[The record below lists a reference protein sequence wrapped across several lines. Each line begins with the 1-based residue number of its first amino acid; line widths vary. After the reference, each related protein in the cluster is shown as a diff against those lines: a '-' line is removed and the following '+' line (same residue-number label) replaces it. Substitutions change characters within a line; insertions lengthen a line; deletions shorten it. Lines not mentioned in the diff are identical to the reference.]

1 MKNLIDSAVG
11 PDGIPY
17 SAWKHSPDI
26 CKDSLY
32 SLLEAL
38 LYTSL
43 EPSTSFNWAWL
54 TLLGKGEDPLDTE
67 FTMTRKT
74 KDTRPLSISNTDSKI
89 CAAAVNIPLAEGVKG
104 WALKEQRG
112 FVLLRQLLDN
122 VIDIDTHAH
131 IASIL
136 APLTALL
143 ALFDFEAAFPS
154 VAWAWIHAVFLAIGI
169 PWSISQ
175 MIQKFYANCRYFPR
189 LSGKWR
195 YAFTPKSGTKQGCPL
210 SGTIFVILLDPIIAA
225 LTKSMGPK
233 DVLRGYA
240 DDLAAV
246 LFEGLQ
252 TLMSIARVFQV
263 VKIIS
268 GLNLKI
274 SKTVII
280 PLGRQGTFKMK
291 ASICD
296 SLPHWSGVLVSN
308 SGKYL
313 GFHVGPGAGDQSWEE
328 PAAKWTTRSGQIK
341 ATRCGMHFSACIYN
355 TTAITTM
362 SFVAQL
368 VPVARELVVKRSVDF
383 EFARR
388 MCAWCNHTSMYAQ
401 LE

>member
-1 MKNLIDSAVG
+1 
-11 PDGIPY
+11 
-17 SAWKHSPDI
+17 
-26 CKDSLY
+26 
-32 SLLEAL
+32 
-38 LYTSL
+38 
-43 EPSTSFNWAWL
+43 
-54 TLLGKGEDPLDTE
+54 
-67 FTMTRKT
+67 
-74 KDTRPLSISNTDSKI
+74 
-89 CAAAVNIPLAEGVKG
+89 
-104 WALKEQRG
+104 
-112 FVLLRQLLDN
+112 
-122 VIDIDTHAH
+122 
-131 IASIL
+131 
-136 APLTALL
+136 
-143 ALFDFEAAFPS
+143 
-154 VAWAWIHAVFLAIGI
+154 
-169 PWSISQ
+169 
-175 MIQKFYANCRYFPR
+175 
-189 LSGKWR
+189 
-195 YAFTPKSGTKQGCPL
+195 
-210 SGTIFVILLDPIIAA
+210 
-225 LTKSMGPK
+225 MGPK

-263 VKIIS
+263 VKTIS

-296 SLPHWSGVLVSN
+296 SLPHWSGVLVSS

-368 VPVARELVVKRSVDF
+368 VPVTRELLKKEASILNSLAGC
-383 EFARR
+383 ARGAITPACMHNLKVCGMPVSFKSLSAISMASLFR
-388 MCAWCNHTSMYAQ
+388 VAHETSKDWRIARDAYTTASESDDAPILGFSTSDNIFLRPQ
-401 LE
+401 IFSIL